1 MEDYANL
8 RAAPFTL
15 IASCDDAIAAC
26 SAALARSG
34 RLRAGDIVFHCSG
47 SLDSGILAAL
57 EPCGAR
63 LASVHP
69 VKSFADPALAADNFP
84 DTCCGMEGHADALAG
99 LKPLFE
105 AIGGKPFTI
114 ASGAKAL
121 YHAATVICSNYLNTL
136 MQVGLEAMAQAGL
149 ADDTAEQ
156 VLEPLARHTL
166 DNIFRLGPA
175 RALTGPIA
183 RGDRQ
188 VIAGHLDVLDDWRP
202 DLARL
207 YRALGRVALQLARSQ
222 GALSPSRQAD
232 IASLLCESKDQDR

>member
-1 MEDYANL
+1 
-8 RAAPFTL
+8 
-15 IASCDDAIAAC
+15 
-26 SAALARSG
+26 
-34 RLRAGDIVFHCSG
+34 
-47 SLDSGILAAL
+47 
-57 EPCGAR
+57 
-63 LASVHP
+63 
-69 VKSFADPALAADNFP
+69 
-84 DTCCGMEGHADALAG
+84 
-99 LKPLFE
+99 
-105 AIGGKPFTI
+105 
-114 ASGAKAL
+114 
-121 YHAATVICSNYLNTL
+121 VICSNYLNTL